1 MFWQANFVHIS
12 KIYEPSSINKKDIRD
27 HVSLP
32 CTPETWPLYH
42 IFRICRWCLDVYA
55 AGVCVEW
62 RVFFRQRELARRANE
77 QPKDIV
83 NFFLLPPWSVD
94 ARKFSTHATI
104 SADSWPISQ
113 LRMDWYIRRGSGR
126 SPKKQVRAAESSNT
140 STVVGWTGKT
150 ATHVVTFSRLSIV
163 VALTVLYHSCTTR
176 SVLVSD

>member
-1 MFWQANFVHIS
+1 MSHYLVHRRPDLYTIFS
-12 KIYEPSSINKKDIRD
+12 ESVDG
-27 HVSLP
+27 VSMCMLP
-32 CTPETWPLYH
+32 EC
-42 IFRICRWCLDVYA
+42 VSN
-55 AGVCVEW
+55 GVF
-62 RVFFRQRELARRANE
+62 FFRQRELARQANE